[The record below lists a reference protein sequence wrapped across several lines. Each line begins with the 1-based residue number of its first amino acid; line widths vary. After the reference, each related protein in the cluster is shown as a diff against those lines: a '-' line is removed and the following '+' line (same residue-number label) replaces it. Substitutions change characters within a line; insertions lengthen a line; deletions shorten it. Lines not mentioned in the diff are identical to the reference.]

1 MRQNKEPEHFT
12 DPLGSV
18 NALDAVFERRLR
30 THIAAPLAV
39 AFSGGGDSLALL
51 LAAKTWAGANGRG
64 VLALTVDHGL
74 NPASADWTRRCGE
87 IARRLG
93 AAFQPLRWEGARPA
107 TGLPAA
113 ARAARHALLA
123 EAARDSGARV
133 ILLGHTADDRIEA
146 AAMRAEGSTVSD
158 PAEWAPSPAWPQ
170 GRGVFLLRPMLGVR
184 RAEIRDWLRERGE
197 TWIDDPANEDERFAR
212 ARARST
218 LSSPDGR
225 GGPSEGW
232 WRGPRP
238 GASEA
243 SGPESMPPLPPPRTE
258 PSPPRSA
265 WSPSPVGGG
274 LTLPVTA
281 PAAHIAAACL
291 CAAGTSRPPRGDRL
305 ERLVVRLRSGEAFTA
320 TLAGARIAS
329 DGATAVFTRDPGRA
343 GLPEV
348 ALAPGQPVVWD
359 GRFEILSDRPGTVRA
374 LGGLSRR
381 LPKAQQA
388 ALRALPATI
397 RPTLPVMVSRDGAV
411 SCPILADHPSVRATT
426 LVLPRFEA
434 AIGLVDV
441 EPAV

>member
-1 MRQNKEPEHFT
+1 MR
-12 DPLGSV
+12 GV
-18 NALDAVFERRLR
+18 DAVFERRLR
-30 THIAAPLAV
+30 PHAPAPLAV

-51 LAAKTWAGANGRG
+51 LLTLDWARAHGRS
-64 VLALTVDHGL
+64 VTALTVDHGL
-74 NPASADWTRRCGE
+74 NPDSAVWTRRCGE
-87 IARRLG
+87 IAGRLG
-93 AAFQPLRWEGARPA
+93 AAFHPLRWEGDKPA

-123 EAARDSGARV
+123 DAARDIGARV
-133 ILLGHTADDRIEA
+133 ILLGHTADDLIEA

-170 GRGVFLLRPMLGVR
+170 GRGVFLLRPMLSLG
-184 RAEIRDWLRERGE
+184 RAEIRDWLRARGE

-232 WRGPRP
+232 WRGLRP

-243 SGPESMPPLPPPRTE
+243 SGPESMPPLPPPCTE

-265 WSPSPVGGG
+265 WSPSPCGGG
-274 LTLPVTA
+274 LSLSITA

-305 ERLVVRLRSGEAFTA
+305 ERLVARLRSGEAFTA

-329 DGATAVFTRDPGRA
+329 DAEAAAFTRDPGRA
-343 GLPEV
+343 GLPEIAV
-348 ALAPGQPVVWD
+348 QPGRAVVWD
-359 GRFEILSDRPGTVRA
+359 GRFEIEADIPGAVRA
-374 LGGLSRR
+374 LGGLSRQ

-388 ALRALPATI
+388 ALRALPAAI

-411 SCPILADHPSVRATT
+411 SCPILAEHPSVRATA

-434 AIGLVDV
+434 AIGVVDG
-441 EPAV
+441 ESAV